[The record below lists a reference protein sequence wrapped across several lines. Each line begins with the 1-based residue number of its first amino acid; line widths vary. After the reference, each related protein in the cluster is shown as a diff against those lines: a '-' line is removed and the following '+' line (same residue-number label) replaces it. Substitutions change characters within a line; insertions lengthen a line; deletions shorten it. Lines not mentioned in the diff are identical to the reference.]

1 MTLVTLN
8 STGHDQLLY
17 EVSLKKI
24 CRYLY
29 KLYMVNISVN
39 CPNYMVSIVQ
49 ISTVLYALCI
59 LSTVYIIIIMV
70 DLKAHSPVQIN

>member
-39 CPNYMVSIVQ
+39 CPNYMVNIAQ
-49 ISTVLYALCI
+49 ISTVLVR
-59 LSTVYIIIIMV
+59 TVYCKYSV
-70 DLKAHSPVQIN
+70 HNHYYG

>member
-17 EVSLKKI
+17 EVLLKKI

-29 KLYMVNISVN
+29 KLYMINISVN
-39 CPNYMVSIVQ
+39 CPNYMVNIVQ
-49 ISTVLYALCI
+49 ISTVLVR
-59 LSTVYIIIIMV
+59 TVT
-70 DLKAHSPVQIN
+70 

>member
-39 CPNYMVSIVQ
+39 CPNYMVNIVQ
-49 ISTVLYALCI
+49 ISTVLVR
-59 LSTVYIIIIMV
+59 TVHKYSV
-70 DLKAHSPVQIN
+70 HNHYYG

>member
-39 CPNYMVSIVQ
+39 CPNYMVNTCIAQ
-49 ISTVLYALCI
+49 ISTVLVR
-59 LSTVYIIIIMV
+59 TVHFKYSV
-70 DLKAHSPVQIN
+70 HNHYYG

>member
-17 EVSLKKI
+17 EVSLKKF

-39 CPNYMVSIVQ
+39 CPNYMVNIVQ
-49 ISTVLYALCI
+49 ISTVLVRTLHFKY
-59 LSTVYIIIIMV
+59 SVHNHYYG
-70 DLKAHSPVQIN
+70 